1 LIKNDYRGSW
11 IAQCS
16 AIRICSSCRLYSI
29 CHGNRRFLRTMQYND
44 SSYLRADSMLSGKPL
59 DIAKKLTKSDNS
71 YATLEL
77 SAMKS
82 TKAINGKTR

>member
-1 LIKNDYRGSW
+1 
-11 IAQCS
+11 
-16 AIRICSSCRLYSI
+16 
-29 CHGNRRFLRTMQYND
+29 MQYND